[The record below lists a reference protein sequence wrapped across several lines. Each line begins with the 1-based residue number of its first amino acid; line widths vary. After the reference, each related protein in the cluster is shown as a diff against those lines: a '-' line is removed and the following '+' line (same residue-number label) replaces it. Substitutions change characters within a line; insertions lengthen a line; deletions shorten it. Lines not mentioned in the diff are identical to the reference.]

1 MTGIALKGT
10 DLDLKIDASIVAS
23 ATSWSVTPNRDMIE
37 ITTLESG
44 RGKIYMP
51 DRHDYTL
58 SMEGLV
64 LRGEGATQIGYL
76 SLLDN
81 LLNKESSIGWTA
93 TLDSSTTAFVSGWGY
108 LTSAPIQIAQG
119 SAISFSAEAQGCG
132 DIIINT
138 ALA

>member
-10 DLDLKIDASIVAS
+10 DLDLKIDGSIF
-23 ATSWSVTPNRDMIE
+23 ATGISWSVNPNRGMIE
-37 ITTLESG
+37 ISTLESG

-64 LRGEGATQIGYL
+64 FRSEGVDQMGYL
-76 SLLDN
+76 KLLDN
-81 LLNKESSIGWTA
+81 LLNKDTSIAWAA
-93 TLDSSTTAFVSGWGY
+93 TLDSSTTAFASGWGY
-108 LTSAPIQIAQG
+108 LSSAPVQVAQG
-119 SAISFSAEAQGCG
+119 AAISYSAEAQGCG
-132 DIIINT
+132 DITINT